1 VLLVCLVCKTNCF
14 TLVSIFK
21 RLNKDRF
28 PTHLLDCG
36 RLKGGE
42 VELKS
47 RTEGRVGHN
56 GGVARGVDGTG
67 VHEQGTSW

>member
-1 VLLVCLVCKTNCF
+1 MLPVCLVCKTNCF
-14 TLVSIFK
+14 TFVSIFK

-28 PTHLLDCG
+28 LSPWLG
-36 RLKGGE
+36 KQKWGE

-47 RTEGRVGHN
+47 RAEGRVGHN
-56 GGVARGVDGTG
+56 GGVAQGVDGTG